1 VESVAAIGSAIR
13 SPRILQRV
21 DARALSVW
29 ALVGSIVLY
38 LAIKG
43 GGYDI
48 VVRSHVGV
56 VIWWIVLVGAA
67 LGLLPAA
74 RLSRLAWAGLAL
86 FGGFV
91 AWTALASTW
100 SLSSERSL
108 QDLSLV
114 ACYLGVL
121 VLGVAIHRDR
131 EHAVRHTINALGAA
145 IVLVA
150 ALALASRLRPD
161 LFPAAQ
167 QTSSFLAGTQGRLG
181 WPLNYWNALGALVA
195 LGLPLLL
202 SIATSA
208 RTLRAQAAAAAGI
221 PIVVLCGYLTFSRG
235 SAIAASVAVIIFIA
249 LAPERVPKLATMV
262 VAGVGSA
269 ALIAG
274 AVHRS
279 AIESGLVDAAARHQG
294 ATLITAVI
302 LVCAGVGLAQAGI
315 GLAVRHGTP
324 PRWLV
329 VPRQR
334 ARLLLLAGL
343 GGCVVVA
350 LLAGAPARVS
360 HAWQDFQHPTA
371 AALQQNSIARFGTIS
386 GNGRYELW
394 KVAVNSTSGHLLG
407 GSGPGT
413 FQLVW
418 LPRAPVPGYVQNA
431 HSLYLETLSDVGAV
445 GLLAVL
451 GFFVLVIGA
460 AVRLVTRSR
469 FEPRVRAAGVAAG
482 LVAFSVSAAF
492 DWIWQVPVLPAA
504 FLLLAAAVLAPASKR
519 ETAPSLSRGAGRIAI
534 RVGAVVLAIACLVAI
549 GVPLA
554 TTNAVRQSQAAVTS
568 GDTAL
573 ALADARAA
581 VRVQPGAASAQIQL
595 ALVLELEHNFRA
607 ALVAGGRAT
616 SAEPDNWSTW
626 LVVSRLD
633 AEAGHSAASLAAY
646 RRAQSLNPHSPIFRL

>member
-1 VESVAAIGSAIR
+1 MESVAGTRSATR
-13 SPRILQRV
+13 SPRTLRRV
-21 DARALSVW
+21 DTNALSVW
-29 ALVGSIVLY
+29 VLVCGIVLY
-38 LAIKG
+38 LAIDG

-48 VVRSHVGV
+48 VVRSQAGV
-56 VIWWIVLVGAA
+56 VIWWAILIGAA
-67 LGLLPAA
+67 LGLLPVA

-108 QDLSLV
+108 GDLSLV

-121 VLGVAIHRDR
+121 VLAVALHRDR
-131 EHAVRHTINALGAA
+131 ESAVRHTVNALGAA

-167 QTSSFLAGTQGRLG
+167 QTSSFLPGLKGRLG

-208 RTLRAQAAAAAGI
+208 RTLRTQAAAAAGI
-221 PIVVLCGYLTFSRG
+221 PILALCGYLTFSRG
-235 SAIAASVAVIIFIA
+235 SAIAASAALIVFIA
-249 LAPERVPKLATMV
+249 LAPERIPKLATML
-262 VAGVGSA
+262 VAGIGSS

-279 AIESGLVDAAARHQG
+279 AIEHGLTNAAARHQG
-294 ATLITAVI
+294 VTLLTAVI

-324 PRWLV
+324 PRWLE
-329 VPRQR
+329 VPRRR
-334 ARLLLLAGL
+334 ARVLLLAGL
-343 GGCVVVA
+343 AAFVVVA
-350 LLAGAPARVS
+350 LLAGAPARIS
-360 HAWQDFQHPTA
+360 HAWQDFKRPATA
-371 AALQQNSIARFGTIS
+371 AIHQDSIARFGAVS
-386 GNGRYELW
+386 GEGRYDFW
-394 KVAVNSTSGHLLG
+394 KVAVSATSGHLLG
-407 GSGPGT
+407 GHGPGT

-418 LPRAPVPGYVQNA
+418 LPRATDDSYVQNA
-431 HSLYLETLSDVGAV
+431 HSLYLETLSDVGVV
-445 GLLAVL
+445 GLAGLV

-460 AVRLVTRSR
+460 AVRLVARSR
-469 FEPRVRAAGVAAG
+469 HETRIRAAGVAAG

-504 FLLLAAAVLAPASKR
+504 FLLLAAAVLAPSSKAIAPRSVANSKGRLAS
-519 ETAPSLSRGAGRIAI
+519 RI
-534 RVGAVVLAIACLVAI
+534 GAVVLAVGCLVAI

-554 TTNAVRQSQAAVTS
+554 TTNAVRQSQAAAAS
-568 GDTAL
+568 GDTSL

-581 VRVQPGAASAQIQL
+581 TRVQPAAASAETQL
-595 ALVLELEHNFRA
+595 ALVLELRHNFRE
-607 ALVAGGRAT
+607 ALVAGNQAT
-616 SAEPDNWSTW
+616 RDEPDNWSAW
-626 LVVSRLD
+626 LVVSRLN
-633 AEAGHSAASLAAY
+633 AEAGHPAASLAAY
-646 RRAQSLNPHSPIFRL
+646 RRADSLNPYSPIFKL